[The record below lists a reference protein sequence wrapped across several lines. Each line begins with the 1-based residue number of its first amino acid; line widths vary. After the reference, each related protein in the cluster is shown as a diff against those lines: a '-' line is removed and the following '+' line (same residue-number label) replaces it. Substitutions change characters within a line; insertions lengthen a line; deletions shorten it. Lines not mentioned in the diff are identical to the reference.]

1 MCHAGAQVSREPPPP
16 IPGGYMAGDKV
27 YYTGTSE
34 TFQSGNRLE
43 HGQRGEVMGPTTS
56 ERQRGKGVAV
66 LFPGNK
72 GRIDCYLT
80 SVRRRRA
87 TSAASPRACALHT
100 RRCPQPVRSRDSLC
114 CGTPA
119 LTA

>member
-72 GRIDCYLT
+72 GTINCNLT
-80 SVRRRRA
+80 KARRQCSPA
-87 TSAASPRACALHT
+87 CPPLLKPADASFCA
-100 RRCPQPVRSRDSLC
+100 
-114 CGTPA
+114 
-119 LTA
+119 

>member
-1 MCHAGAQVSREPPPP
+1 
-16 IPGGYMAGDKV
+16 MAGDKV

-56 ERQRGKGVAV
+56 ERQKGKGVAV

-72 GRIDCYLT
+72 GPLNI
-80 SVRRRRA
+80 SNVRRRRHQA
-87 TSAASPRACALHT
+87 PH
-100 RRCPQPVRSRDSLC
+100 
-114 CGTPA
+114 PA
-119 LTA
+119 LRVDLAALCLPAHRLMVFYGTRAHR

>member
-43 HGQRGEVMGPTTS
+43 HGQQGEVMGPTTS

-72 GRIDCYLT
+72 GAINCYLT
-80 SVRRRRA
+80 KARRLPPPTA
-87 TSAASPRACALHT
+87 P
-100 RRCPQPVRSRDSLC
+100 RCPIADPLPN
-114 CGTPA
+114 T
-119 LTA
+119 

>member
-1 MCHAGAQVSREPPPP
+1 
-16 IPGGYMAGDKV
+16 MAGDKV

-72 GRIDCYLT
+72 D
-80 SVRRRRA
+80 
-87 TSAASPRACALHT
+87 
-100 RRCPQPVRSRDSLC
+100 
-114 CGTPA
+114 
-119 LTA
+119 

>member
-1 MCHAGAQVSREPPPP
+1 MWRAGAQVSREPPPP

-72 GRIDCYLT
+72 GTINCRPRTAARARSRSARSAC
-80 SVRRRRA
+80 RRRA
-87 TSAASPRACALHT
+87 ATRSACTP
-100 RRCPQPVRSRDSLC
+100 RRCSRI
-114 CGTPA
+114 GR
-119 LTA
+119 